1 MAGRRFYPAPDAG
14 ARNFGHSAQ
23 VENRA
28 ASRAAKHTAK
38 HHIRNTD
45 GVVPVRVGEGV
56 VQVRV
61 EPARVRTVVQVAAGK
76 PSQ

>member
-14 ARNFGHSAQ
+14 SRNFGRSAQ

-38 HHIRNTD
+38 HHIRNTG

-56 VQVRV
+56 VQVRG
-61 EPARVRTVVQVAAGK
+61 EPARGSPVVQVAAGE

>member
-1 MAGRRFYPAPDAG
+1 MLVQEISGIPPKPKIEPPQGRR
-14 ARNFGHSAQ
+14 NTLQ
-23 VENRA
+23 
-28 ASRAAKHTAK
+28 K
-38 HHIRNTD
+38 HHIRNTG

-61 EPARVRTVVQVAAGK
+61 EPARVSPVVQVAAGE

>member
-1 MAGRRFYPAPDAG
+1 MLVQEISGVPPK
-14 ARNFGHSAQ
+14 SKIEPPQ
-23 VENRA
+23 W
-28 ASRAAKHTAK
+28 AAKHTAK

>member
-1 MAGRRFYPAPDAG
+1 MLVQEISGVPPKPK
-14 ARNFGHSAQ
+14 
-23 VENRA
+23 NRA
-28 ASRAAKHTAK
+28 AARAAKHTAK
-38 HHIRNTD
+38 HHVRNTG

-61 EPARVRTVVQVAAGK
+61 EPARVIRVVKGAAGK